1 MAESTTTR
9 PKPATTGLPKAWDQL
24 LVVGGEEAGR
34 VEEAVPAL
42 VVRAYGVGENDPHG
56 WAEGEYRADLVVFN
70 AHGSAAT
77 PYVGTSRTP
86 RAGWTVRPR
95 PGARRKTSARPGAP
109 WSPSSGNRPWSRHGA
124 ASTATWS
131 GRGTGRIAAWPRL
144 A

>member
-1 MAESTTTR
+1 MTDMKTESGAKQAR

-42 VVRAYGVGENDPHG
+42 VVRAYEVGENNPHG

-77 PYVGTSRTP
+77 PYVGVLVVGNESDAKSWLDDQIPSR
-86 RAGWTVRPR
+86 RAPEDVGP
-95 PGARRKTSARPGAP
+95 ARRAMVAFKR
-109 WSPSSGNRPWSRHGA
+109 
-124 ASTATWS
+124 
-131 GRGTGRIAAWPRL
+131 
-144 A
+144 

>member
-42 VVRAYGVGENDPHG
+42 VVRAYEVGEKQPHG

-77 PYVGTSRTP
+77 PYVGVLVVGNESDAKSWLDGQTPSR
-86 RAGWTVRPR
+86 RAPEDVGP
-95 PGARRKTSARPGAP
+95 ARRAMVAFKR
-109 WSPSSGNRPWSRHGA
+109 
-124 ASTATWS
+124 
-131 GRGTGRIAAWPRL
+131 
-144 A
+144 